1 MTAAAITTLRTT
13 IATALTNDEIWS
25 VSSYPRPTLLANSV
39 SVLPGDPYLEP
50 TNDGYNTVAPLAN
63 FKILMAVP
71 ALDNQG
77 NLADIETYII
87 AVFNKLA
94 ASSLIYNV
102 TSVSTPSITDAAS
115 GSLLT
120 AEINLSIL
128 TTWS

>member
-13 IATALTNDEIWS
+13 IATALTNDGIWS

>member
-1 MTAAAITTLRTT
+1 MPAAITTLRST
-13 IATALTNDEIWS
+13 IATALTNNGVWS

-39 SVLPGDPYLEP
+39 SVLPGDTYLEP
-50 TNDGYNTVAPLAN
+50 TNDGYNTIAPLAN

-77 NLADIETYII
+77 NLADIETFII

-94 ASSLIYNV
+94 ASGISYNV
-102 TSVSTPSITDAAS
+102 TSVSAPAITEAAS
-115 GSLLT
+115 GPLLT
-120 AEINLSIL
+120 SELTISIL